1 MRSSRKNRALPW
13 SGAAALLGIVFS
25 GSAAFAAEMGAS
37 DAVLAAFGPEGMRFS
52 PRNQGPARG
61 MTLTGAGC
69 KGDPRPVGPAV
80 VHAAQGRVEYVRH
93 GVPLVEWY
101 EQKPEG
107 IEQGFTLAA
116 PPCEK
121 RGFELSLALSGM
133 EATPGASAG
142 DIALRDASGGISL
155 RYGELSAFDALG
167 RVLPSRMEVEGGR
180 VISLRV
186 DDAGA
191 VYPVMV
197 DPLVVLNVRRSLI
210 TKDVL
215 DVAFYQDG
223 RGIALEDGFL
233 AVSFFGPDLGGLYPP
248 GTRFA
253 PDWQKFYDTSSPGTG
268 FPLSPY
274 PYGALAIGGRSLFIA
289 PSNAPIE
296 VYEPQPNG
304 TLNQTQIG
312 LVGSGIAAS
321 GTTMAALSSGSLY
334 VHVNGAQGWAQ
345 EAVVPPPGGGWQAP
359 LAVSGDRIALFS
371 GNRVVVLLR
380 SNGIWDTEAT
390 LPFPMTGTPK
400 SLALSGTALVL
411 GMPDADIAA
420 TGAGAL
426 QVHVVSGGVWV
437 PHAIL
442 TASDAAAGDKLGA
455 SVDIDADTIVAGAPG
470 KNGDEGMLYVFGRT
484 GSLWFQHGSYRP
496 SNYNPFPGGTSGPSK
511 FGSSVVISGDVVAAT
526 APSEEGYYSQKPY
539 IGAEYAFRIDVSCK
553 GPADCPSGFCVDGV
567 CCDTACGGG
576 DQTDCMACS
585 TAFGA
590 PANGTCV
597 TVPTGGICRVAAGVC
612 DVPATCNAGVCPPN
626 AAGPAGIL
634 CREKKGDCDVEDFC
648 DGVSPL
654 CPPDQVL
661 PAGTFCNPAS
671 ASPCDVDDTCTGIS
685 PYCLN
690 KFAPP
695 GTICRPQAGPCDKAE
710 VCTGSI
716 VCPKDTFLPA
726 GIFCRVANGPCDKA
740 EACSGASIDCPADAF
755 LPAAT
760 TCRVKNGACD
770 TADSCSGVSVD
781 CPDAVQPAGVVCRNP
796 VTECDVAETCDG
808 SGTSCPANEFAPDG
822 SMCSTGLCMT
832 GLCMSQ
838 GGAGGG
844 GGGGGSG
851 TGGGGGSS
859 GTGGSGTGG
868 NGTGGNG
875 TGATGG
881 NGTGGTG
888 TGGTGGSSGAVP
900 AAPDGEAISTSLCAF
915 RLAPTRMP
923 SPDLAL
929 PALAALALVLR
940 RRATPRS
947 NR

>member
-1 MRSSRKNRALPW
+1 MRSSRQNRAWPW

-25 GSAAFAAEMGAS
+25 GSAAFAAEMGGES
-37 DAVLAAFGPEGMRFS
+37 RAVVAAFGPEGMRLA
-52 PRNQGPARG
+52 PRNPGPARG
-61 MTLTGAGC
+61 MTLTRAGC
-69 KGDPRPVGPAV
+69 AGDPRPVGPAV

-116 PPCEK
+116 PLCET
-121 RGFELSLALSGM
+121 RGFELSLTLSGM
-133 EATPGASAG
+133 EAAPGASAG
-142 DIALRDASGGISL
+142 DIALRDASGGLSL

-167 RVLPSRMEVEGGR
+167 RVLPSRMVVEGGR

-191 VYPVMV
+191 VYPVTV
-197 DPLVVLNVRRSLI
+197 DPLVVLDWRKSVI
-210 TKDVL
+210 TKHVL

-223 RGIALEDGFL
+223 RGLALEDGFL
-233 AVSFFGPDLGGLYPP
+233 AVSFFGPDIGGLYPS

-253 PDWQKFYDTSSPGTG
+253 PDWQKFYPTSSSGTG

-304 TLNQTQIG
+304 TLNQAQIA

-321 GTTMAALSSGSLY
+321 GTTMAALSAGSLY
-334 VHVNGAQGWAQ
+334 VHVNGAQGWTQ

-371 GNRVVVLLR
+371 GSSVVVLLR
-380 SNGIWDTEAT
+380 SNGIWSTEAT

-400 SLALSGTALVL
+400 SLALSGTTLVL
-411 GMPDADIAA
+411 GMPDADVAA

-437 PHAIL
+437 PHAML

-470 KNGDEGMLYVFGRT
+470 KNGDEGMLYAFGRT

-496 SNYNPFPGGTSGPSK
+496 NYGPPYPGGPYHGPWK
-511 FGSSVVISGDVVAAT
+511 FGSSVVISGDIVAAT
-526 APSEEGYYSQKPY
+526 APSEEDYFRQKPY
-539 IGAEYAFRIDVSCK
+539 IGAEYTFRIDVSCK

-576 DQTDCMACS
+576 DPNDCLACS

-597 TVPTGGICRVAAGVC
+597 TVPTGGICRAAVGVC
-612 DVPATCNAGVCPPN
+612 DAPETCNAGVCPPDV
-626 AAGPAGIL
+626 AGPAGIL
-634 CREKKGDCDVEDFC
+634 CRKKEGDCDAEDFC
-648 DGVSPL
+648 DGVSTT
-654 CPPDQVL
+654 CPPDQKL
-661 PAGTFCNPAS
+661 PAGTVCRA
-671 ASPCDVDDTCTGIS
+671 AATICDVPETCTGS
-685 PYCLN
+685 HSNCPN
-690 KFAPP
+690 NMFAPP
-695 GTICRPQAGPCDKAE
+695 GTICRPKAGACDVAE
-710 VCTGSI
+710 LCTGA
-716 VCPKDTFLPA
+716 L
-726 GIFCRVANGPCDKA
+726 
-740 EACSGASIDCPADAF
+740 CPADAF

-760 TCRVKNGACD
+760 LCRAENGACD
-770 TADSCSGVSVD
+770 TAEHCSGASVD
-781 CPDAVQPAGVVCRNP
+781 CPADAVRPAGDVCRMQAA
-796 VTECDVAETCDG
+796 ECDMAETCDG
-808 SGTSCPANEFAPDG
+808 SGSSCPADGFAPDG
-822 SMCSTGLCMT
+822 SMCSAGLCMA

-838 GGAGGG
+838 GGAGGSGGTGGGGTGGTGGTGGGGGSGSGGTGGTGTGG

-851 TGGGGGSS
+851 TG
-859 GTGGSGTGG
+859 
-868 NGTGGNG
+868 
-875 TGATGG
+875 
-881 NGTGGTG
+881 
-888 TGGTGGSSGAVP
+888 TGGTGGGGGSG
-900 AAPDGEAISTSLCAF
+900 T
-915 RLAPTRMP
+915 
-923 SPDLAL
+923 
-929 PALAALALVLR
+929 
-940 RRATPRS
+940 
-947 NR
+947 